1 MRRRVPCLEDM
12 DVHQIAAIGIALL
25 TVAGMIARPWRSP
38 EWVWAVA
45 GALAEVAAGAV
56 AGPAAWSATL
66 GGADVYAF
74 LVGVLMLAEAAR
86 SQGVFAWL
94 AGRAEALAG
103 DSRFRLLALVYG
115 AGVLV
120 TATLSNDT
128 AIIVLTPAAL
138 ALGRRI
144 GSPLPYLFSCAFVAN
159 AASFLLPS
167 GNPANLLLYA
177 RSLPAL
183 GPWLAVYG
191 MAGISATL
199 LTFVLLAWSS
209 RGELAAPIG
218 ARDERPRSSR
228 GSRLAVWLL
237 ALSAGALIL
246 ASALALPLGSVA
258 LMCGLAT
265 TALLWFVDRDVVAT
279 VARTTPWGI
288 VPLVA
293 GLLVVVAALERAGA
307 TAFARSGLSAAGTLP
322 PWLGRELSGMTTMLV
337 ANGANNL
344 PVAVFAGR
352 AFEGSGHALAHAVL
366 VGIDL
371 GPNLSVSGSL
381 ATLLWLIAL
390 RREGVAMTPLQFF
403 FRGVVVTLPAMLVA
417 LLVVR

>member
-1 MRRRVPCLEDM
+1 M
-12 DVHQIAAIGIALL
+12 DVQQTLVGVIALL

-38 EWVWAVA
+38 EWWWAVA
-45 GALAEVAAGAV
+45 GAIAAVAAGAV
-56 AGPAAWSATL
+56 GWPAAWSAIA

-74 LVGVLMLAEAAR
+74 LIGVLMLAEAAR

-94 AGRAEALAG
+94 AGRADELARG
-103 DSRFRLLALVYG
+103 SRLRSLAIVYG

-144 GSPLPYLFSCAFVAN
+144 GGSPLPYLFACAFVAN

-167 GNPANLLLYA
+167 GNPANLLLYG

-183 GPWLAVYG
+183 GTWLAIYG
-191 MAGISATL
+191 LAAVAATL
-199 LTFVLLAWSS
+199 LTFALLAWSS
-209 RGELAAPIG
+209 RGELRPPIG
-218 ARDERPRSSR
+218 IRDGRPRSSR
-228 GSRLAVWLL
+228 GSRLAAWLL
-237 ALSAGALIL
+237 GLSAVALVV
-246 ASALALPLGSVA
+246 ASASAIPLGPTA
-258 LMCGLAT
+258 LACGVVT
-265 TALLWFVDRDVVAT
+265 TAILWTVDRGVFRTVVRGTA
-279 VARTTPWGI
+279 WGV

-307 TAFARSGLSAAGTLP
+307 TAFARNGSDALSALP
-322 PWLGRELSGMTTMLV
+322 PWLGREVAGLATMLV
-337 ANGANNL
+337 ANAANNL

-352 AFEGSGHALAHAVL
+352 AFDGSGHTLAHAAL

-403 FRGVVVTLPAMLVA
+403 FRGVLVTLPAMVVA
-417 LLVVR
+417 LLLVR

>member
-1 MRRRVPCLEDM
+1 M
-12 DVHQIAAIGIALL
+12 DVPHISAIAIALL
-25 TVAGMIARPWRSP
+25 TIAGMIGRPWGTP
-38 EWVWAVA
+38 EWAWAIA
-45 GALAEVAAGAV
+45 GAAAEFATGAV
-56 AGPAAWSATL
+56 AGPAAWAAIA
-66 GGADVYAF
+66 GGTDVYAF
-74 LVGVLMLAEAAR
+74 LMGVLMLAEAAR
-86 SQGVFAWL
+86 AQGVFAWL
-94 AGRAEALAG
+94 AGRADALG
-103 DSRFRLLALVYG
+103 RGSRLRLLGIVYA

-144 GSPLPYLFSCAFVAN
+144 GGSPLPYLFACAFVAN

-167 GNPANLLLYA
+167 GNPANLLLYG
-177 RSLPAL
+177 RGLPAL

-191 MAGISATL
+191 LAGIAATL
-199 LTFVLLAWSS
+199 LTFGLLAWGS
-209 RGELAAPIG
+209 RRELTATIG
-218 ARDERPRSSR
+218 ARDERPRSTR
-228 GSRLAVWLL
+228 GSRLAMWLL
-237 ALSAGALIL
+237 GFSAGALVI
-246 ASALALPLGSVA
+246 ASALGLPLGPTA
-258 LMCGLAT
+258 LVCGIAT
-265 TALLWFVDRDVVAT
+265 TALLRFVDRNVFGS
-279 VARTTPWGI
+279 VARGTAWGV

-307 TAFARSGLSAAGTLP
+307 TAFARRGLDAAGALP
-322 PWLGRELSGMTTMLV
+322 PWLGREAAGFATMLV

-352 AFEGSGHALAHAVL
+352 AFDGPGHALAHAVL

-371 GPNLSVSGSL
+371 GPNFSVGGSL

-403 FRGVVVTLPAMLVA
+403 FRGIAVTLPAMFVA
-417 LLVVR
+417 LLAVR